1 MTGGWSWYVSALVAL
16 NIVGCVW
23 LIWWTGRRR
32 PGDPSPEQTSHYWD
46 GDITEYN
53 KPMPRWWII
62 LFYLTIVFS
71 LGYLLYYPGLGSWRG
86 TSSWT
91 SGREHDAD
99 RAENQARI
107 DAAFA
112 PYADK
117 PVEEL
122 AKDPTVLRLG
132 QAIFANNCA
141 ACHGADARGA
151 RGFPN
156 LTDTIWH
163 WGGLPQDILDSVSN
177 GRQALMPP
185 LRAAFAN
192 EAEIDETVAYVRS
205 LSGQSVDKELAA
217 RGEPRFAA
225 TCAACHGPEG
235 KGNTLMGAPDLTDS
249 YWLYGGDAATVKQT
263 ISEGRNGQM
272 PAHGPLLG
280 AARARVVA
288 AWVYAQSHAQP
299 QAQAQAAPQ

>member
-32 PGDPSPEQTSHYWD
+32 PGDPAPEQTSHYWD
-46 GDITEYN
+46 GDLTEYN

-62 LFYLTIVFS
+62 LFYLTIVFG

-86 TSSWT
+86 TGGWT

-107 DAAFA
+107 AAAFA

-122 AKDPTVLRLG
+122 AKDPNVQRLG

-163 WGGLPQDILDSVSN
+163 WGGLPQDILDSVTN
-177 GRQALMPP
+177 GRQAMMPP

-205 LSGQSVDKELAA
+205 LSGQNVDKELAA

-280 AARARVVA
+280 PARARVVA

-299 QAQAQAAPQ
+299 AAQAAPQ

>member
-32 PGDPSPEQTSHYWD
+32 PGDPAPEQTSHYWD
-46 GDITEYN
+46 GDLTEYN
-53 KPMPRWWII
+53 KPMPRWWIN
-62 LFYLTIVFS
+62 LFYLTIVFG
-71 LGYLLYYPGLGSWRG
+71 LGYLLYYPGLGSWSG
-86 TSSWT
+86 TGGWT

-122 AKDPTVLRLG
+122 AKDPNVLRLG

-156 LTDTIWH
+156 LTDTVWH
-163 WGGLPQDILDSVSN
+163 WGGLPQDVLDSVTN
-177 GRQALMPP
+177 GRQAMMPP

-192 EAEIDETVAYVRS
+192 DAEIDETVAYVRS
-205 LSGQSVDKELAA
+205 LSGQAVDKELAA

-225 TCAACHGPEG
+225 TCAACHGPDA

-249 YWLYGGDAATVKQT
+249 YWLYGGDAASVKQT

-288 AWVYAQSHAQP
+288 AWVYAKSHAQP
-299 QAQAQAAPQ
+299 QTQAAAQ